1 MFLPTDFFF
10 FFNLAVPGLNWSMWD
25 LIPWPGIEPGLS
37 LFGAWSLSHW
47 TNQGSHP
54 TGFELP
60 TLIYRYLL
68 GTRHCIGTE
77 HISYLSLN
85 LQHFTQHM
93 VNLVSC
99 NFMRRGSWHWVAEH
113 YVLAFM
119 WGILTDIFHLNLPSN
134 SELLCLFVQLMKLR
148 SYRLMPNWKGRSIST
163 QPNSCLF
170 LH

>member
-1 MFLPTDFFF
+1 
-10 FFNLAVPGLNWSMWD
+10 MWD
-25 LIPWPGIEPGLS
+25 LSSLTKDHTHIPC
-37 LFGAWSLSHW
+37 FGRIMLNHW

-68 GTRHCIGTE
+68 GTRRCIGTE

-99 NFMRRGSWHWVAEH
+99 NFMRRGSWHWLAEH
-113 YVLAFM
+113 YVLVFM
-119 WGILTDIFHLNLPSN
+119 WGILRDVFHLNLPSN
-134 SELLCLFVQLMKLR
+134 SELSCLFVQLMKPR
-148 SYRLMPNWKGRSIST
+148 SYGLMPNWKGRSIST